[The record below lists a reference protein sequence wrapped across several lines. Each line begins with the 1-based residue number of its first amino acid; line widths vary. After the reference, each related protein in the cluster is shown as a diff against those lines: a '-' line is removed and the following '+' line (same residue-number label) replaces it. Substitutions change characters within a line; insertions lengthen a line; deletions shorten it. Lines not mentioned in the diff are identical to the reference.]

1 MRRGGAFASP
11 FLLREGNM
19 LEVGKNTYV
28 TIEEADEYIAENY
41 SEKNILRAHWTV
53 CPDEYKEQYLR
64 KSMIEIEALPFVGRK
79 TIWTGELQFP
89 RTLLNAP
96 LYVMHNPVYLMYNR
110 DETKVPKEVKEAE
123 IENALGI
130 IQMSYRPTSKA
141 AVLSALGLVPVFPD
155 GTSVLSSEK
164 AERLLK
170 PFLGA
175 IKA

>member
-130 IQMSYRPTSKA
+130 IQKSYRPTSKA
-141 AVLSALGLVPVFPD
+141 AVLSALGLVPVFPG